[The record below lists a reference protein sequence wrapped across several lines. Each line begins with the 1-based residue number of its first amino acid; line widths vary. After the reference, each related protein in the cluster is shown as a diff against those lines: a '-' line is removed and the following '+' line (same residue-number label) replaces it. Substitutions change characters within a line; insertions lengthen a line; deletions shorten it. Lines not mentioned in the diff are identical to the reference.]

1 MKRTKDEL
9 IEVVKKVIGDRA
21 DDEALGLIED
31 VSDSF
36 VTDGETE
43 WKQKFDEM
51 NEKYNGMVQKYK
63 DRFGSTKADVSQDAK
78 NKETINKEETPFGG
92 GTLEDVFEGGL

>member
-9 IEVVKKVIGDRA
+9 LEAVKKVIGDRA
-21 DDEALGLIED
+21 DDDALGLIED

-36 VTDGETE
+36 SGDGETE

-51 NEKYNGMVQKYK
+51 TEKYNGMVQKYK
-63 DRFGSTKADVSQDAK
+63 DRFGSANTDVSKDAK
-78 NKETINKEETPFGG
+78 NKETINNGENTFGSG
-92 GTLEDVFEGGL
+92 SLEDVFEGGI